1 MWSSKIN
8 LRGISLKRILPWL
21 IALIFACEKKDIL
34 PDNKPRILEMEV
46 VGIDKRSVFID
57 HVKNMITIE
66 LPEGMNHSLLYT
78 KVKLTKGAELV
89 PRMYGTRI
97 DLICGSQEDKF
108 FMVTRKDA
116 GMMPDTVKYAFQFI
130 QNAPLR
136 IELADE
142 YKENQYQIARGES
155 LYIKVGN
162 FLDGSPGEIRLEH
175 QLDPALPAI
184 TISGCD
190 FGFEEHPGAGT
201 LDGQLELVIPLTT
214 PIVPGP
220 YTVSFRKKNGR
231 MATAS
236 KPVVLTKGPIRLS
249 WSGYLP
255 QRSINGAPV
264 TITGYN
270 LYESNNLAI
279 VLIDTE
285 GKKHQTKITKY
296 DRFGQSLTFDPGR
309 NIKPAYYTLQ
319 IFTNGKL
326 VSYYDGTWAFQNYR
340 FAVTK
345 TAQQPFIMIF
355 ERANDKKQEYDDV
368 YQYREKPVTFK
379 GDVETGD
386 LRWGFANLTTSRL
399 WFDVEL
405 ESVTQPGYVKR
416 TDIWTRDLRTYAE
429 GDEWLL
435 ADAFYPS
442 YPPGKYRLRVVV
454 TNPDTHE
461 EYKSEPFERLIEI
474 R

>member
-1 MWSSKIN
+1 M
-8 LRGISLKRILPWL
+8 KRLVAGLLVL
-21 IALIFACEKKDIL
+21 ICACEKKDIL
-34 PDNKPRILEMEV
+34 PDDKPRIVEIEV
-46 VGIDKRSVFID
+46 VGIDKKSVSID
-57 HVKNMITIE
+57 QVKNMITIE

-116 GMMPDTVKYAFQFI
+116 GMMPDTVKYEFQFT
-130 QNAPLR
+130 QKAPLR

-142 YKENQYQIARGES
+142 HKENQYQIAGGES
-155 LYIKVGN
+155 LYIKVEN

-175 QLDPALPAI
+175 QLDPAAPAI
-184 TISGCD
+184 TIGGCD
-190 FGFEEHPGAGT
+190 FGFEEHPGVGT
-201 LDGQLELVIPLTT
+201 LDGQLELAIPLTT

-220 YTVSFRKKNGR
+220 YAVSFRKKNGR

-264 TITGYN
+264 AITGYN
-270 LYESNNLAI
+270 LYESSNLAI
-279 VLIDTE
+279 GLIDAE
-285 GKKHQTKITKY
+285 GKRYQTKIIKY
-296 DRFGQSLTFDPGR
+296 DPFGQTLTFDPGR
-309 NIKPAYYTLQ
+309 NIKPGYYTLQ

-326 VSYYDGTWAFQNYR
+326 ASYYDGTWAFQNYR

-345 TAQQPFIMIF
+345 TSQQPFIMMF
-355 ERANDKKQEYDDV
+355 ERSNDKNQEYADV
-368 YQYREKPVTFK
+368 YSYRDKPLAFQK
-379 GDVETGD
+379 GIGVGF
-386 LRWGFANLTTSRL
+386 LYWGFANLKTSTL

-405 ESVTQPGYVKR
+405 ESITQPGYVKR
-416 TDIWTRDLRTYAE
+416 TDIGIRNLSTYPEGVEWTI
-429 GDEWLL
+429 GDP
-435 ADAFYPS
+435 FYPN
-442 YPPGKYRLRVVV
+442 YPPGKYRMRVVV
-454 TNPDTHE
+454 TNPETHE
-461 EYKSEPFERLIEI
+461 EYKSEPFERVVEI